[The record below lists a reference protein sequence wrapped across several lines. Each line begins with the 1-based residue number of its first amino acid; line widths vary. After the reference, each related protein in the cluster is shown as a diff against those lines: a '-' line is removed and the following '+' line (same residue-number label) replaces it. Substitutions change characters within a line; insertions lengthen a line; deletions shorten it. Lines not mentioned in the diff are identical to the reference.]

1 MRTWQDN
8 NIQLGF
14 TSDCYKGQKNVWQ
27 CCWWLC
33 SCLIP
38 ECYRTQ
44 KKCDKAVD
52 SSLSEKQFVPD
63 FYKVPEMCYKTVDT
77 CVFVFNYVPDYY
89 TTQEMCNI
97 VVSKENTVSKI
108 LSW

>member
-1 MRTWQDN
+1 
-8 NIQLGF
+8 
-14 TSDCYKGQKNVWQ
+14 
-27 CCWWLC
+27 
-33 SCLIP
+33 
-38 ECYRTQ
+38 
-44 KKCDKAVD
+44 
-52 SSLSEKQFVPD
+52 
-63 FYKVPEMCYKTVDT
+63 MCYKTVDT